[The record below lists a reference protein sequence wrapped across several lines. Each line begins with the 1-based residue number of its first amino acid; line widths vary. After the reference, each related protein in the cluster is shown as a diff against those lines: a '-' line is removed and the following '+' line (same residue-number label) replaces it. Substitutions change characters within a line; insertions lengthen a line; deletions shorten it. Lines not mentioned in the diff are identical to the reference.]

1 MGEHQSTGRS
11 PAKLLM
17 GRNLKTGLNW
27 LRPNVSYEMERSNIR
42 QKVAHDEHSHMR
54 EFEIAQP
61 VWVHNEINSG
71 WREGVIKSRT
81 GRYSYLV
88 ESKDRMVRKHADQL
102 RKREV
107 AKEME
112 KSGPGKE
119 NGENMESER
128 EEENIKNKESDI
140 VEILEN
146 VEDNGKLETRKSQR
160 ARKPTNRLIE
170 EL

>member
-1 MGEHQSTGRS
+1 
-11 PAKLLM
+11 
-17 GRNLKTGLNW
+17 
-27 LRPNVSYEMERSNIR
+27 
-42 QKVAHDEHSHMR
+42 MR

-71 WREGVIKSRT
+71 WREGIIKSRT

-112 KSGPGKE
+112 KSGPGKD

>member
-11 PAKLLM
+11 PAKLLL
-17 GRNLKTGLNW
+17 GRNLKTGLYW
-27 LRPNVSYEMERSNIR
+27 LRPNVSYEMERLNIR

-88 ESKDRMVRKHADQL
+88 KSKDRMVRKHADQL
-102 RKREV
+102 RKKEV
-107 AKEME
+107 AKR
-112 KSGPGKE
+112 
-119 NGENMESER
+119 NGEVWARER
-128 EEENIKNKESDI
+128 KWRKHGVRERR
-140 VEILEN
+140 
-146 VEDNGKLETRKSQR
+146 GKYK
-160 ARKPTNRLIE
+160 K
-170 EL
+170 